1 MQAPANKRRRNYL
14 ISAACVTVFAAFQ
27 VYFAYSAQMSHT
39 VIWYKSGWY
48 TPEAAYL
55 AAVCFFAIAAY
66 FIVSAFRRA
75 NDRSQ
80 SDHHS

>member
-1 MQAPANKRRRNYL
+1 
-14 ISAACVTVFAAFQ
+14 
-27 VYFAYSAQMSHT
+27 MSHT

-75 NDRSQ
+75 NDWSQ